1 MQTENVAVEALGHI
15 LSGSE
20 AARSALSDVLNA
32 GGAQVGQ
39 IAQVRTQVT
48 GKDGER
54 PDLVAFDQDGEK
66 RVLIEAKF
74 WAGLTESQP
83 VVYLQESDRG
93 RSPRR
98 TTEP

>member
-1 MQTENVAVEALGHI
+1 MAASRKTLLAKLAPQFSVQTENVAVEALGHI

-20 AARSALSDVLNA
+20 AARSAFSDVLNA

-66 RVLIEAKF
+66 R
-74 WAGLTESQP
+74 TP
-83 VVYLQESDRG
+83 C
-93 RSPRR
+93 
-98 TTEP
+98 T